1 VNLAE
6 ALPRKGLPLYD
17 SVSAIPAGTRR
28 AVVLL
33 DQSDFDL
40 LEATER
46 AIRILSQNPKGGFL
60 MVDWDLHTDNLIRGL
75 ERTIV
80 LDSAIQR
87 VAEHTK
93 DRTLI
98 LFTADHSFDIRV
110 RGGRTGRP
118 LLEPAASGA
127 KAVQDRPT
135 VRVDDGHTGEQV
147 SVAAQGPGA
156 TRVHGYLANTDLFRI
171 MVAAYGLE
179 RWRPGSALQA
189 PR

>member
-1 VNLAE
+1 VA
-6 ALPRKGLPLYD
+6 
-17 SVSAIPAGTRR
+17 AIPAGARR

-40 LEATER
+40 LEATEG
-46 AIRILSQNPKGGFL
+46 AIRILSQNPKGFFL
-60 MVDWDLHTDNLIRGL
+60 MVEWDVHTDHLMRGL

-87 VAEHTK
+87 VAERTK

-110 RGGRTGRP
+110 RGGRKGRP
-118 LLEPAASGA
+118 QG
-127 KAVQDRPT
+127 RPN
-135 VRVDDGHTGEQV
+135 VRMDDGHTGEHV
-147 SVAAQGPGA
+147 LVAAQGPGA
-156 TRVHGYLANTDLFRI
+156 TRVHGYLANTDLFHI
-171 MVAAYGLE
+171 MMAAYGWE
-179 RWRPGSALQA
+179 RWRPGGAVQA